1 MFTVERRRG
10 REEAGR
16 KRDREKDLCP
26 MAGEQTTSG
35 ITTEWKIYNNE
46 LNESQLNQH
55 NKF

>member
-1 MFTVERRRG
+1 MFTVERKRG
-10 REEAGR
+10 REEGGR

-26 MAGEQTTSG
+26 KAGEQ
-35 ITTEWKIYNNE
+35 TEWKIYNNE